1 MMYKAIGYYSK
12 KEYMIGRTVA
22 EVMRLLQQEYPN
34 PRRGVKS
41 LKGSVNN
48 LYAEPLKIVDMT
60 GRDRQY
66 QH

>member
-12 KEYMIGRTVA
+12 NEYMIGRTVA

-34 PRRGVKS
+34 PRLGVKS

-60 GRDRQY
+60 GSDTQY
-66 QH
+66 KF